1 MKRIKRI
8 LLKCI
13 YTNSKHLK
21 GYLKVCLSLIK
32 IHVAGFIYIYKNTN
46 TKVKFKLIFYATVFG
61 WKISEQ
67 TNALPQ
73 KKATKKVRKSVS
85 I

>member
-46 TKVKFKLIFYATVFG
+46 TKVKFKLIKQYALFAFCNDYLV
-61 WKISEQ
+61 
-67 TNALPQ
+67 
-73 KKATKKVRKSVS
+73 KKMLL
-85 I
+85 